1 MNKKITQFKWL
12 AATLMLVAAMVM
24 PSTAWAQTMYTVFD
38 TSTGT
43 LTFKYDSS
51 KPSDTENVYEIP
63 TSTFTPGWITAH
75 ASDIKKVV
83 FDESFAKAQPTMC
96 YSWFSGCSALEEIE
110 GIANL
115 NTSEVDDMR
124 YMFHGCSSLTSLDLS
139 GFDTH
144 KVEYMNNMFLNCKNL
159 KTIFVSD
166 NFVTNVVKS
175 SSDMFS
181 GCTSIEG
188 AIIYAPGKTDA
199 KYANYNDG
207 YFTKKGTVA
216 TPKGAYALYTE
227 ADNTLTFKYGVIP
240 ASVEGVSAVYN
251 IPISST
257 APGWKT
263 AHASAIKKVV
273 FDASFDNVR
282 PTKCFAW
289 FDGCSALKKIEGIA
303 NLNTSEVDDMQSM
316 FSGCSSLTS
325 LDLSGFDTQKVKY
338 MDDMFLNCNNL
349 KTIFV
354 SDKFVTT
361 VQSSSNMFSGCT
373 SIEGAIIYDPG
384 KTDAK
389 YANYTDGYFT
399 KKGTVATPKGA
410 YAIYTAADNTL
421 TFNYGEIPA
430 PVEGVS
436 AVYKIPISSA
446 APGWKNAH
454 ASAIK
459 RVVFD
464 ASFADVRPT
473 KCYAWFYGCSALEEI
488 EGIAN
493 LNTSEVN
500 DMRYMFYGC
509 SSLTSLDLSGFDT
522 QKVKYMD
529 DMFRNCKN
537 LKTIFVSDKF
547 VTNVVNSSSN
557 MFSGCTSIEGGVA
570 YSSGN
575 ANDATFAKC
584 TTGYFTN
591 VSEKVNYVF
600 HAVYNS
606 SSNTLTFK
614 YGNKTKLDTG
624 ETAYELNT
632 GETAPGWI
640 SNTGITKVVFDMS
653 FAKALP
659 TSCFQWFKGLSSL
672 TTIEGIGYLNTSE
685 VTDMNEMFSGC
696 SSLLSLQLKAFN
708 TVKVTD
714 MTRMFYNCSALIS
727 IYTSD
732 LFVVSAVS
740 ASDDM
745 FTGCTNIVGAITYD
759 SDKVNKDYANSE
771 TGYFIQK
778 PEGEGTSESPY
789 LISNAADLVWFRD
802 HVNQGNKTA
811 CARLEADID
820 MSSVCHAANE
830 SEGVAELSWV
840 PISDNSI
847 VGSKYWYGTF
857 DGNNKTLSNLY
868 INTSAKYS
876 GLFGYIY
883 NMNASERG
891 TIKNIIFEY
900 VKVTSSVGYLGVL
913 AGYARNT
920 DISGI
925 TVNNGTV
932 NGTERCGGIVGYI
945 AGSSLSC
952 CINKIDIIG
961 GSSDGNNNIGGIVGF
976 AESSSSITN
985 CANYGNVKGYRMVG
999 GIAGSADVTIEN
1011 VFSSGNVTCINTLSA
1026 YTGLVVGQI
1035 ISNVTI
1041 SGNVIYNSEAKLSYG
1056 TTAQATKAFGRISSN
1071 STVTESDATGMTKER
1086 LASGEVCYL
1095 LNGSSPNGGWG
1106 QQIGTNDYPLIG
1118 SPYKVLRAAQ
1128 DGQDGTNYW
1137 ATFSNLNSNAE
1148 LIDSKGDITVYNATV
1163 SAGTLT
1169 LTKRSN
1175 KVSSGEGVLL
1185 KATSEYVNA
1194 KNISDKVTAATTGEN
1209 DLVATPAEAGVLN
1222 DTNYKHYRLTYNDVD
1237 SKEGIGFYL
1246 GVVKDE
1252 TGKVTSN
1259 DGSQLRVTPGKAYLK
1274 VTVEA
1279 ATEPSTT
1286 KLARGFAFPGD
1297 GETTG
1302 IECITVTDE
1311 SLHSNG
1317 NAKGIFDLQGR
1328 KVSKPTKGVYINN
1341 GKKVIIK

>member
-1 MNKKITQFKWL
+1 MTCKMQTKQFKWL

-38 TSTGT
+38 TSSGT

-51 KPSDTENVYEIP
+51 KPSDTENVYDVP
-63 TSTFTPGWITAH
+63 TVSTAPGWINAH
-75 ASDIKKVV
+75 ASDINKVV
-83 FDESFAKAQPTMC
+83 FDASFADAQPTMC
-96 YSWFSGCSALEEIE
+96 YAWFSGCSALEKIE
-110 GIANL
+110 GISNL

-124 YMFHGCSSLTSLDLS
+124 YMFHGCS
-139 GFDTH
+139 
-144 KVEYMNNMFLNCKNL
+144 
-159 KTIFVSD
+159 I
-166 NFVTNVVKS
+166 
-175 SSDMFS
+175 
-181 GCTSIEG
+181 
-188 AIIYAPGKTDA
+188 
-199 KYANYNDG
+199 
-207 YFTKKGTVA
+207 
-216 TPKGAYALYTE
+216 
-227 ADNTLTFKYGVIP
+227 
-240 ASVEGVSAVYN
+240 
-251 IPISST
+251 
-257 APGWKT
+257 
-263 AHASAIKKVV
+263 
-273 FDASFDNVR
+273 
-282 PTKCFAW
+282 
-289 FDGCSALKKIEGIA
+289 
-303 NLNTSEVDDMQSM
+303 
-316 FSGCSSLTS
+316 LTS

-354 SDKFVTT
+354 SDKFVTKV

-384 KTDAK
+384 KTDAT

-399 KKGTVATPKGA
+399 KEGTVATPKGA
-410 YAIYTAADNTL
+410 YAIYTVTDNTL
-421 TFNYGEIPA
+421 TFKYGVIPA
-430 PVEGVS
+430 SEKDVS
-436 AVYKIPISSA
+436 AVYNIPTVST
-446 APGWKNAH
+446 APGWKNAP

-459 RVVFD
+459 KVVFD
-464 ASFADVRPT
+464 ASFVNVRPT
-473 KCYAWFYGCSALEEI
+473 TCYSWFDGCSALEEI

-493 LNTSEVN
+493 LNTSEVD
-500 DMRYMFYGC
+500 DMRYMFSGC
-509 SSLTSLDLSGFDT
+509 SILTSLDLSGFDT

-547 VTNVVNSSSN
+547 VTTVQSSSN

-570 YSSGN
+570 YSSEN
-575 ANDATFAKC
+575 ANDVTYAKC

-624 ETAYELNT
+624 ETAYKLNT

-640 SNTGITKVVFDMS
+640 SYTDITKVVFDMS

-659 TSCFQWFKGLSSL
+659 TSCFQWFNGLSSL

-696 SSLLSLQLKAFN
+696 SSLSSLQLKTFKTA
-708 TVKVTD
+708 KVTD
-714 MTRMFYNCSALIS
+714 MTRMFYNCSSLKT
-727 IYTSD
+727 IYTSN
-732 LFVVSAVS
+732 LFDVTGVTVS
-740 ASDDM
+740 DEM
-745 FTGCTNIVGAITYD
+745 FTGCKSLVGAITYD

-847 VGSKYWYGTF
+847 VGSSQNYWYGTF
-857 DGNNKTLSNLY
+857 DGNNKTISNLY

-961 GSSDGNNNIGGIVGF
+961 GSSDGNNNTGGIVGF

-1311 SLHSNG
+1311 SLHRNG
-1317 NAKGIFDLQGR
+1317 NAEGIFDLQGR
-1328 KVSKPTKGVYINN
+1328 KVSKPAKGVYINN
-1341 GKKVIIK
+1341 GKKVIINL

>member
-1 MNKKITQFKWL
+1 MNKKITQFRWL
-12 AATLMLVAAMVM
+12 AAMLMLVAAMVM

-38 TSTGT
+38 TATGT

-75 ASDIKKVV
+75 ASDINKVV
-83 FDESFAKAQPTMC
+83 FDASFAEARPTMC
-96 YSWFSGCSALEEIE
+96 YSWFQSCSALEEIE

-115 NTSEVDDMR
+115 NTSEVNDMR
-124 YMFHGCSSLTSLDLS
+124 FMFYGCS
-139 GFDTH
+139 
-144 KVEYMNNMFLNCKNL
+144 
-159 KTIFVSD
+159 
-166 NFVTNVVKS
+166 
-175 SSDMFS
+175 
-181 GCTSIEG
+181 
-188 AIIYAPGKTDA
+188 
-199 KYANYNDG
+199 
-207 YFTKKGTVA
+207 
-216 TPKGAYALYTE
+216 
-227 ADNTLTFKYGVIP
+227 
-240 ASVEGVSAVYN
+240 
-251 IPISST
+251 
-257 APGWKT
+257 
-263 AHASAIKKVV
+263 
-273 FDASFDNVR
+273 R
-282 PTKCFAW
+282 
-289 FDGCSALKKIEGIA
+289 
-303 NLNTSEVDDMQSM
+303 
-316 FSGCSSLTS
+316 LTS

-354 SDKFVTT
+354 SDTFVITA
-361 VQSSSNMFSGCT
+361 VQSSSSMFSGCT
-373 SIEGAIIYDPG
+373 SIEGAIIYDPSKTDAKYANYNDGYFTKKGTVATPKGAYAIYTVTDNTLTFKYGVIPASEKDVSAVYNIPISSTAPGWITAHASAIKKVVFDASFADARPTRCYAWFSGCSALEEIEGIANLNTSEVTDMSYMFSGCSILTSLDLSGFDTQKVKYMDDMFLNCNNLKTIFVSDNFVITAVISSSSMFTGCTSIKGAIIYDPG
-384 KTDAK
+384 KTDAT

-399 KKGTVATPKGA
+399 KEGTVATPKGA

-421 TFNYGEIPA
+421 TFNYREIPA
-430 PVEGVS
+430 SVEGVS
-436 AVYKIPISSA
+436 AVYNIPTGSA
-446 APGWKNAH
+446 APGWKTAH

-464 ASFADVRPT
+464 ASFANVRPT

-493 LNTSEVN
+493 LNTSDVN

-522 QKVKYMD
+522 QKVKYMG

-537 LKTIFVSDKF
+537 LKTIFVSDNF
-547 VTNVVNSSSN
+547 VTTAVTSSSD

-570 YSSGN
+570 YSSEN
-575 ANDATFAKC
+575 TNDVTYAKC
-584 TTGYFTN
+584 TTGYFTD
-591 VSEKVNYVF
+591 VSEKKNFVY

-606 SSNTLTFK
+606 SSYTLTFK

-640 SNTGITKVVFDMS
+640 SYTDITKVVFDMS

-696 SSLLSLQLKAFN
+696 SSLSSLQLTTFN
-708 TVKVTD
+708 TAKVTD
-714 MTRMFYNCSALIS
+714 MTKMFYNCSALIS
-727 IYTSD
+727 IYTSG

-740 ASDDM
+740 TSDDM

-789 LISNAADLVWFRD
+789 LIRNAADLVWFRD
-802 HVNQGNKTA
+802 HVNQGNRTA

-820 MSSVCHAANE
+820 MSRVCHAANT
-830 SEGVAELSWV
+830 SVGVAELSWV
-840 PISDNSI
+840 PISDKSI
-847 VGSKYWYGTF
+847 VGSKYWHGTF

-1056 TTAQATKAFGRISSN
+1056 TTARDTRAFGEISSY
-1071 STVTESDATGMTKER
+1071 STVKESDATGLTADQLKN
-1086 LASGEVCYL
+1086 GWGTWL

-1194 KNISDKVTAATTGEN
+1194 KNISDYVAATAGN
-1209 DLVATPAEAGVLN
+1209 DLVATPATAQTITETGYTL
-1222 DTNYKHYRLTYNDVD
+1222 YRLTYNDALN
-1237 SKEGIGFYL
+1237 KEGIGFYL
-1246 GVVKDE
+1246 GSADGVA
-1252 TGKVTSN
+1252 
-1259 DGSQLRVTPGKAYLK
+1259 DGSKLKATPGKAYLR
-1274 VTVEA
+1274 VLSSEA
-1279 ATEPSTT
+1279 SNIH
-1286 KLARGFAFPGD
+1286 GFAFPGDD

-1302 IECITVTDE
+1302 IECISVA
-1311 SLHSNG
+1311 SKHMQR
-1317 NAKGIFDLQGR
+1317 NANEGIFDLQGR
-1328 KVSKPTKGVYINN
+1328 KVSKPTKGLYIKNN
-1341 GKKVIIK
+1341 KKVMINL